1 MTRLLKAAGVTLAIG
16 LSLTSDTAQSASP
29 FQDSRFEVQWSGQS
43 SLMNSVAFA
52 GTGQRPP
59 SWVYRK
65 STPLPLTPLCGS
77 TLK

>member
-1 MTRLLKAAGVTLAIG
+1 MTRLIKAAGVTLAIG

-29 FQDSRFEVQWSGQS
+29 FLDSRFEVQRSGHG
-43 SLMNSVAFA
+43 SLMNSVAFG
-52 GTGQRPP
+52 GTGLRLP

-65 STPLPLTPLCGS
+65 WILQPLTPPCGS